1 MGWILGSL
9 FLLFSWGW
17 LRGNPGLKSYFRLN
31 VCIDWGAIWSEA
43 VLCLHFHCFI
53 VCGIFQFILLHM
65 LHHYRCATI
74 LAMSPADEASHSL
87 WCPGGYIC
95 IYVCKNIC
103 IYIVDAETPGY
114 LYFYS
119 DYVCIRVTYRF
130 SMYHEVFNWWRFIRP
145 VEYII
150 GSLLSLLYSST
161 TLTFNLCSD
170 LNISPSSLGLF

>member
-1 MGWILGSL
+1 
-9 FLLFSWGW
+9 
-17 LRGNPGLKSYFRLN
+17 
-31 VCIDWGAIWSEA
+31 
-43 VLCLHFHCFI
+43 
-53 VCGIFQFILLHM
+53 M

-119 DYVCIRVTYRF
+119 DYVCIRGNFRL

-145 VEYII
+145 VGFSI
-150 GSLLSLLYSST
+150 GSLFVFLTLL
-161 TLTFNLCSD
+161 LL
-170 LNISPSSLGLF
+170 LIL

>member
-1 MGWILGSL
+1 MDLGLPLSS
-9 FLLFSWGW
+9 FSWGW

-31 VCIDWGAIWSEA
+31 VCIGQGAIWSEA
-43 VLCLHFHCFI
+43 VLCLHFHYFI
-53 VCGIFQFILLHM
+53 VCVIFQFTLLHM

-119 DYVCIRVTYRF
+119 DYVCIRVTYRL
-130 SMYHEVFNWWRFIRP
+130 SMYHEVFNQWSDNPPCGIFNYVTCVFSFTQSIGNSNT
-145 VEYII
+145 YI
-150 GSLLSLLYSST
+150 LST
-161 TLTFNLCSD
+161 
-170 LNISPSSLGLF
+170 